1 MEEGEGSAIG
11 VCELTDEQTAANVLL
26 DGAIDKLFASELAER
41 LGDKLGYGSF
51 TKLSEIH
58 DKMRDVDIWT
68 VTGDRMFTRD
78 AEKLHM
84 MYEEPVH
91 WSGGTVQLVLDNNK
105 KTNGRWTFIIAQVE
119 NKSVT

>member
-1 MEEGEGSAIG
+1 
-11 VCELTDEQTAANVLL
+11 
-26 DGAIDKLFASELAER
+26 
-41 LGDKLGYGSF
+41 
-51 TKLSEIH
+51 
-58 DKMRDVDIWT
+58 MRDVDFWT

-91 WSGGTVQLVLDNNK
+91 WSGGTVQLVLDTNK